1 MPKAK
6 DNNKTKKEKKHFF
19 KDLKAELKKVI
30 WPTPKQLANNTI
42 AVITIVLITAVLVF
56 ALDFA
61 FETVN
66 KYVVEGAK
74 AVVQKDENEADTNEI
89 NTNTTNAVEENQVD
103 ANTVETNQNTVNE
116 AVVNNEATGSV
127 QENVVE

>member
-19 KDLKAELKKVI
+19 KDLRAELKKVI

-56 ALDFA
+56 ALDLA

-74 AVVQKDENEADTNEI
+74 AVVQKDEDTNQI
-89 NTNTTNAVEENQVD
+89 DTT
-103 ANTVETNQNTVNE
+103 NTVETNQVNTNTTNTLDENQNIVNE
-116 AVVNNEATGSV
+116 AVVNSEATGSA